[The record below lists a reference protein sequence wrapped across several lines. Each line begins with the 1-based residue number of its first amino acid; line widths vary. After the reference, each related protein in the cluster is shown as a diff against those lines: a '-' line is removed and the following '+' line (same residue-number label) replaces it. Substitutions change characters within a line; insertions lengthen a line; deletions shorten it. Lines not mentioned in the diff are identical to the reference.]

1 MSACAIRISFALL
14 FAVVVAEACQ
24 VPVFRYALERWS
36 PDPYQLVIVH
46 DGNLTGGQKSN
57 LVHLEESLVGS
68 NGPIVNLRFETI
80 DLTKEKDQLERWQKI
95 HMEGNASVTMHLFY
109 PFQGFEPGALPIWN
123 GAFTKKNIGS
133 ILNSPFR
140 RELVKSI
147 LSGNSA
153 VWLFLESG
161 NKEEDDKLFK
171 ELEKHARVAEKEIAI
186 PEGVIQQSALDDPD
200 LLLGPG
206 AQENILDSSVPLK
219 IAFSILRLSRKD
231 PEEFVLRAMLMNLE
245 EDLLDEE
252 FADKPMLFSVFG
264 KGRVLPPLIGPGIN
278 EENALGDCG
287 YLCGPCSCQVK
298 NQNPGMDLL
307 VKTDWWTALE
317 GSSVIVE
324 KELPPLTGV
333 DELIAANEPAADLAN
348 EKYSSDGNASDP
360 APSVDLANTKNLP
373 EANASDSPLV
383 GQSSGTDSTPFP
395 KGIVIAVVLFSG
407 ILLIGTFVLN
417 KNRER

>member
-1 MSACAIRISFALL
+1 MD
-14 FAVVVAEACQ
+14 
-24 VPVFRYALERWS
+24 S
-36 PDPYQLVIVH
+36 PI
-46 DGNLTGGQKSN
+46 
-57 LVHLEESLVGS
+57 
-68 NGPIVNLRFETI
+68 
-80 DLTKEKDQLERWQKI
+80 
-95 HMEGNASVTMHLFY
+95 
-109 PFQGFEPGALPIWN
+109 
-123 GAFTKKNIGS
+123 
-133 ILNSPFR
+133 R
-140 RELVKSI
+140 RELVKRI
-147 LSGNSA
+147 LAGNSA

-206 AQENILDSSVPLK
+206 DQENILESSVPLK

-231 PEEFVLRAMLMNLE
+231 PQETVLLAMLLNLE
-245 EDLLDEE
+245 DDLLDKDMES
-252 FADKPMLFSVFG
+252 KPMLFPAFG
-264 KGRVLPPLIGPGIN
+264 KGRVLAPLVGKGIN

-298 NQNPGMDLL
+298 NQNPGMDIL
-307 VKTDWWTALE
+307 VKADWWSALE
-317 GSSVIVE
+317 GSSVIAD
-324 KELPPLTGV
+324 KELPPLSGV
-333 DELIAANEPAADLAN
+333 EDLIAANQ
-348 EKYSSDGNASDP
+348 SGT
-360 APSVDLANTKNLP
+360 DLANTKDLP

-383 GQSSGTDSTPFP
+383 GQSLGTDSTPFP

>member
-1 MSACAIRISFALL
+1 MKGFGKLEKLGGMSSCAIRIFPALL

-24 VPVFRYALERWS
+24 VPVFRYALERWR

-46 DGNLTGGQKSN
+46 DGNLTGEQKSN

-80 DLTKEKDQLERWQKI
+80 DLAKEKDQLERWQKI
-95 HMEGNASVTMHLFY
+95 HVEGNASVTVHLFY
-109 PFQGFEPGALPIWN
+109 PFEGFESTVSPIWS
-123 GAFTKKNIGS
+123 GAFTRKNVDTIMD
-133 ILNSPFR
+133 SPIR
-140 RELVKSI
+140 RELVKRI
-147 LSGNSA
+147 LAGNSA

-186 PEGVIQQSALDDPD
+186 PEGVIHHSALDDPD

-206 AQENILDSSVPLK
+206 DQENILESSVPLK

-231 PEEFVLRAMLMNLE
+231 PQETVLLAMLLNLE
-245 EDLLDEE
+245 DDLLDKDMES
-252 FADKPMLFSVFG
+252 KPMLFPAFG
-264 KGRVLPPLIGPGIN
+264 KGRVLAPLVGKGIN

-298 NQNPGMDLL
+298 NQNPGMDML
-307 VKTDWWTALE
+307 VKADWWSALE
-317 GSSVIVE
+317 GSSVITD
-324 KELPPLTGV
+324 KELPPLSGV
-333 DELIAANEPAADLAN
+333 EDLIAANQ
-348 EKYSSDGNASDP
+348 SGT
-360 APSVDLANTKNLP
+360 DLANTKDLP

-383 GQSSGTDSTPFP
+383 GQSLGTDSTSFP

>member
-1 MSACAIRISFALL
+1 MKGFGKLEKLGGMSSCAIRILPALL
-14 FAVVVAEACQ
+14 FAVVAAEACQ
-24 VPVFRYALERWS
+24 VPVFRYALERWR

-46 DGNLTGGQKSN
+46 DGNLTGEQKSN

-68 NGPIVNLRFETI
+68 NGPVVNLRFETI
-80 DLTKEKDQLERWQKI
+80 DLAKEKDQFERWQKI
-95 HMEGNASVTMHLFY
+95 HVEGNASATVHLFY
-109 PFQGFEPGALPIWN
+109 PFEGFEPTVSPIWS
-123 GAFTKKNIGS
+123 GAFTRKNIGA
-133 ILNSPFR
+133 IMDSPIR
-140 RELVKSI
+140 RELVKRI
-147 LSGNSA
+147 LAGNSA

-161 NKEEDDKLFK
+161 NKEEDDKLFR

-206 AQENILDSSVPLK
+206 DQENILESSVPLK

-231 PEEFVLRAMLMNLE
+231 PQEAVLLAMLLHLE
-245 EDLLDEE
+245 DDLLDKDMES
-252 FADKPMLFSVFG
+252 KPMLFPAFG
-264 KGRVLPPLIGPGIN
+264 KGRVLAPLVGNGIN

-298 NQNPGMDLL
+298 NQNPGMDIL
-307 VKTDWWTALE
+307 VKADWWSALE
-317 GSSVIVE
+317 GSSVIAD
-324 KELPPLTGV
+324 KELPPLSGV
-333 DELIAANEPAADLAN
+333 EDLIAANQ
-348 EKYSSDGNASDP
+348 SGT
-360 APSVDLANTKNLP
+360 DLANTKDLP